1 MGDMPTANGPCT
13 GLSAA
18 FEFSSAP
25 VYVYPETVECDRCG
39 NGTCENFESCETC
52 LVDCCPN
59 CGDGVCDFFPPT
71 ELAVALTGSGF
82 SSQKIEV
89 LVGDTIRFENELD
102 SSVHLVCDG
111 LMDIVLLE
119 PGSSYEAVPLES
131 GTFSCRLLEDDGKY
145 TTVEVE
151 ITQAKPAKA
160 VPGTVRT
167 AAESH
172 LRRKGVTR
180 PLKPAKVCRPLARF
194 AETYRRHKEQ
204 NP

>member
-1 MGDMPTANGPCT
+1 MEDGILHARFEELVMPFVLFERLYEFRFLEARLQGKLGDDGRITEGIVGGTITLENLLDLAEKGGQNQEVFFETVQAILKPMGDMPTANGPCT

-111 LMDIVLLE
+111 LMDIV
-119 PGSSYEAVPLES
+119 
-131 GTFSCRLLEDDGKY
+131 
-145 TTVEVE
+145 
-151 ITQAKPAKA
+151 PAGA
-160 VPGTVRT
+160 GQQ
-167 AAESH
+167 
-172 LRRKGVTR
+172 L
-180 PLKPAKVCRPLARF
+180 
-194 AETYRRHKEQ
+194 
-204 NP
+204 